1 MLSEMLLPE
10 NVLSAPLDDFS
21 YMLLYKTIQQTNKL
35 IGAWHSER
43 AINFAHEFIRFA
55 ADFVKRGRL

>member
-10 NVLSAPLDDFS
+10 NVVSAPLDDLS
-21 YMLLYKTIQQTNKL
+21 YMLLYKTIKQTNKL
-35 IGAWHSER
+35 IGVWHSET
-43 AINFAHEFIRFA
+43 AINFAHECIIFA